1 MNAGKCLPEYRH
13 FLCSDKHHINNNKN
27 NNSINDK
34 NNNKSNSNR
43 SYDNK
48 VKETRIYIYI
58 YIYIYMY
65 VCMYIDLRR
74 IVLSKNIYFFC
85 FHVYDYPLILA

>member
-58 YIYIYMY
+58 SIYIYVCLY
-65 VCMYIDLRR
+65 VYRLTSNRF
-74 IVLSKNIYFFC
+74 K
-85 FHVYDYPLILA
+85 

>member
-1 MNAGKCLPEYRH
+1 
-13 FLCSDKHHINNNKN
+13 
-27 NNSINDK
+27 
-34 NNNKSNSNR
+34 
-43 SYDNK
+43 
-48 VKETRIYIYI
+48 
-58 YIYIYMY
+58 MY